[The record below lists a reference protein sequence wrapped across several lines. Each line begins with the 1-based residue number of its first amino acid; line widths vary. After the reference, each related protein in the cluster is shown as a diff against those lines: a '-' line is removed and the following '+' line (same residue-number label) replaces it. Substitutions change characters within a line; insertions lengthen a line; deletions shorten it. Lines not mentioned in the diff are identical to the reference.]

1 MQKSDYLMDFEEH
14 LAMLSSEGFNLD
26 DERFKHVKGLSML
39 HMHMHMHDAIKSM
52 LLIKNCSKYESEG
65 SSEEHLLQQA
75 LFRNAVLNYA
85 KCFSQS
91 GKGRVTLNKNDIFKD
106 ANNLIEF
113 HDQLMNFRNKFFAH
127 SDDSGLDYVSLA
139 TKDED
144 NHIVVKQLYTIVV
157 PQNEFPTYISLFK
170 FCGDRV
176 AEKIQKC
183 FSNLEK
189 KYGKKIFGFGQ
200 R

>member
-1 MQKSDYLMDFEEH
+1 MQKSDYLKDFEEH
-14 LAMLSSEGFNLD
+14 LKVLSEEGYDID

-39 HMHMHMHDAIKSM
+39 LMHAHDAIKSM
-52 LLIKNCSKYESEG
+52 FLIENCAKYEIEG

-91 GKGRVTLNKNDIFKD
+91 GKGRITLDKNDIYKD
-106 ANNLIEF
+106 MSALKDV
-113 HDQLMNFRNKFFAH
+113 HDQVMNLRNKFFAH

-139 TKDED
+139 TKEEI

-157 PQNEFPTYISLFK
+157 PLNEFPKYVTLFK
-170 FCGDRV
+170 FCGDAI
-176 AEKIQKC
+176 AEKIQKS
-183 FSNLEK
+183 FSSIERRL
-189 KYGKKIFGFGQ
+189 GKKVHGFGGC
-200 R
+200 